1 MKTGDLVTLSS
12 YGIRLSHARD
22 FYSSW
27 SRNKMLG
34 IITGIAPSQYNYDGR
49 PLIKVR
55 WMTRGPEGRSYYEK
69 YFHRSDLKF
78 VSKA

>member
-12 YGIRLSHARD
+12 YGIRLEYARD

-27 SRNKMLG
+27 SRDKMLG
-34 IITGIAPSQYNYDGR
+34 MITGTAVSNSAAYRRI
-49 PLIKVR
+49 IKVR
-55 WMTRGPEGRSYYEK
+55 WLTKGPTGRSYHEN

>member
-27 SRNKMLG
+27 SREKMLG
-34 IITGIAPSQYNYDGR
+34 MIMGIAPSNLHYDGR
-49 PLIKVR
+49 DLIKVR

-69 YFHRSDLKF
+69 FFHRSDLKF

>member
-12 YGIRLSHARD
+12 YGIRLEHARD

-34 IITGIAPSQYNYDGR
+34 MITGIAPSQYSYDGR

-55 WMTRGPEGRSYYEK
+55 WMTRGPAGRSHYEN

>member
-12 YGIRLSHARD
+12 YGIRLEHARD

-34 IITGIAPSQYNYDGR
+34 MITGIAESNYADR
-49 PLIKVR
+49 RRIIKVR
-55 WMTRGPEGRSYYEK
+55 WLTGGPEGRSYYEN

>member
-12 YGIRLSHARD
+12 YGIRLSHMRD

-27 SRNKMLG
+27 SREKMLG
-34 IITGIAPSQYNYDGR
+34 MIMGIAPSNLHYDGR
-49 PLIKVR
+49 DLIKVR